1 MVGISIFR
9 ITFEL
14 KLVLFLLVKVTLNF
28 LTRDNMSVVL
38 RMFTT
43 SFCTRKKKKKKE
55 KSSALSLEAPLIEE
69 TRFVFI

>member
-43 SFCTRKKKKKKE
+43 SFCTRKKKEE